1 MKKIGVVT
9 YWNSEENYGQILQ
22 IFALQYYLRQKDC
35 YPFLIKHVLTVTDT
49 QSESFFKRLVNL
61 FSSYSKLRDSIRRR
75 LSNIKRNKY
84 IPVIDRHFKEFKDKY
99 IESSSKIY
107 SYQELLNN
115 PPTADGYIT
124 GSDQVWNFPNPIFLL
139 NWVNDRVPRFSY
151 AASFGSPVVPDYL
164 RDEYRSSLSRFRL
177 VSVREKSGVDICV
190 KMGIQAEYVLDPTLL
205 LSKDDYLNALKFDST
220 LRRKPYIL
228 LYLLGNR
235 SKIDLEYLK
244 QYAKGNN
251 LDVIF
256 VPSQNFKSELF
267 TPTYPTIEEWLSLI
281 ANADLVITNS
291 FHGTVFS
298 ILFERL
304 FYTVFLRGKDY
315 KMNERIISLL
325 TDLNLSRSYN
335 NHIDLTERID
345 YNEVHNLLSEKR
357 HNSFN
362 YLDKIISLI

>member
-9 YWNSEENYGQILQ
+9 YWNSEENYGQVLQ

-35 YPFLIKHVLTVTDT
+35 YPFLIKHDLTVTDT
-49 QSESFFKRLVNL
+49 KSEPFFKRLVNF
-61 FSSYSKLRDSIRRR
+61 FSSYPKLRDSIRRR

-151 AASFGSPVVPDYL
+151 AASFGSPIVPNYL
-164 RDEYRSSLSRFRL
+164 QDKFRSSLSRFRL
-177 VSVREKSGVDICV
+177 VSVREKSGINICAQ
-190 KMGIQAEYVLDPTLL
+190 MGILAEHVLDPTLL
-205 LSKDDYLNALKFDST
+205 LSKDDYLNALKFDPI
-220 LRRKPYIL
+220 LRRKPYIF
-228 LYLLGNR
+228 LYLLGNK

-244 QYAKGNN
+244 RYAKEHN
-251 LDVIF
+251 LDVVF
-256 VPSQNFKSELF
+256 VPSQNFKSESF
-267 TPTYPTIEEWLSLI
+267 IPTYPTIEEWLSLI
-281 ANADLVITNS
+281 ANAELVITNS

-304 FYTVFLRGKDY
+304 FYTVLLKGRDN
-315 KMNERIISLL
+315 KMNERIISLFA
-325 TDLNLSRSYN
+325 DLNLSRSYN
-335 NHIDLTERID
+335 NHIDLTEKID
-345 YNEVHNLLSEKR
+345 YTGVHNLLNEKR
-357 HNSFN
+357 HDSFN
-362 YLDKIISLI
+362 YLDKVISQL

>member
-22 IFALQYYLRQKDC
+22 IFALQYCLRQKDC
-35 YPFLIKHVLTVTDT
+35 YPFLIKHSLTVTDT
-49 QSESFFKRLVNL
+49 KSEPFLKRLIKL
-61 FSSYSKLRDSIRRR
+61 FSSYPKLRDSIKRR
-75 LSNIKRNKY
+75 LFNIERNQY
-84 IPVIDRHFKEFKDKY
+84 IPVTDRQFKEFKDKY
-99 IESSSKIY
+99 IESSFKIY
-107 SYQELLNN
+107 SYQELLND
-115 PPTADGYIT
+115 PPTADGYIA

-164 RDEYRSSLSRFRL
+164 RDEYRSSLSGFRL

-190 KMGIQAEYVLDPTLL
+190 KMGIQAEHVLDPTLL

-244 QYAKGNN
+244 RYAKENN

-256 VPSQNFKSELF
+256 VPSQSFKSELF

-304 FYTVFLRGKDY
+304 FYTVLLKGKDN
-315 KMNERIISLL
+315 KMNERIISLFADFKL
-325 TDLNLSRSYN
+325 LRSYN
-335 NHIDLTERID
+335 NHIDLTEKID
-345 YNEVHNLLSEKR
+345 YAEVHNLLNEKR
-357 HNSFN
+357 QKSFN
-362 YLDKIISLI
+362 YLDKIISQI